1 VLKDCVLLVAS
12 EGRIHQRI
20 KQLAEKVRKE
30 IAPALRVRVH
40 EVRGLAR
47 GGAVIRTPSS
57 VELKRVMANKNFGE
71 AGLEIKQTP
80 ELKPKI
86 VVSNVDTAHTP
97 EDFMTMLYNNNFV
110 D

>member
-1 VLKDCVLLVAS
+1 
-12 EGRIHQRI
+12 
-20 KQLAEKVRKE
+20 
-30 IAPALRVRVH
+30 VH

-97 EDFMTMLYNNNFV
+97 EDFMTMSYNNNFV